1 MMVYQHNQNALNSI
15 MPSTTLVPNFLP
27 NSFIVLSS
35 LIACRIFNR
44 TAYAEV
50 TLFLGDAVLRA
61 KGKFLSPENRLR
73 SKHPEKVLFKEGENL
88 QQL

>member
-1 MMVYQHNQNALNSI
+1 MQKLHYI
-15 MPSTTLVPNFLP
+15 EY
-27 NSFIVLSS
+27 I
-35 LIACRIFNR
+35 
-44 TAYAEV
+44 
-50 TLFLGDAVLRA
+50 FLGDAVLRA